1 MVDVWDM
8 SNEKGVFFGGGWG
21 VGLLDCGA
29 FLFEVSR
36 KDGDQGR
43 RR

>member
-8 SNEKGVFFGGGWG
+8 SNEKGVFFWGGG
-21 VGLLDCGA
+21 VGLLDWGA